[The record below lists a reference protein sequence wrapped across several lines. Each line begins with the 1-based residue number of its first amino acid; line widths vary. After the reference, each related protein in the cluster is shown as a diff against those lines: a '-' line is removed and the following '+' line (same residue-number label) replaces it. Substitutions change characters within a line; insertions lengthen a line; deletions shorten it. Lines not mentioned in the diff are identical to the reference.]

1 VNDALR
7 ARIQRMIADKLPA
20 SHGAELL
27 SGMMDRYAKLRG
39 RLAASWDAQRVWERH
54 VSKSVHVPL
63 DPKVCDAMVALCLL
77 WRWPVT
83 AFLLRASFLG
93 YLRPGEA
100 AALRRHEVLLP
111 SDGTCSLVDSVVL
124 VISSPKTRFRA
135 ARIQSVHVAD
145 ALLATLGLRCVGR
158 LPPTTRLCPGGYSS
172 FSKKFQA
179 LLSTVGLSASPYTPA
194 SLRSGGAV
202 ADLFR
207 GCSLTFIMFHGR
219 WAAVKTTTHYL
230 QSGLAAHVAATLPT
244 PARVLVRTF
253 AAALP
258 ELLDAYRH

>member
-1 VNDALR
+1 
-7 ARIQRMIADKLPA
+7 MIADKLPA

-27 SGMMDRYAKLRG
+27 AGIMDRYAKLRG

-63 DPKVCDAMVALCLL
+63 DVKVCDAMVTLCLL

-111 SDGTCSLVDSVVL
+111 SDGTCSLVDSVVI
-124 VISSPKTRFRA
+124 VTSTPKPRFRA
-135 ARIQSVHVAD
+135 ARIQRVLVAG
-145 ALLATLGLRCVGR
+145 ALLATPGLSRVRR
-158 LPPTTRLCPGGYSS
+158 LQPTARTFRGDYDSYSTT
-172 FSKKFQA
+172 FRA
-179 LLSTVGLSASPYTPA
+179 LLSAVGLCASPYTPA
-194 SLRSGGAV
+194 SLRGGGAV
-202 ADLFR
+202 ADLLR

-244 PARVLVRTF
+244 PARLLVKTF